1 MTYRNDID
9 ALSARH
15 SALAAEVDAKKRELD
30 STGRML
36 DEMKAKARL
45 PVLPNIRVAS
55 PCTADWNAMTPAD
68 ADTERVRHCGS
79 CAKNVYN
86 LSQMTRDEAEALILA
101 KEGRLC
107 VRYFQRKDGTI
118 LLKDCTVGTA
128 NKRKRRL
135 IAAGA
140 AALLAGGGGAAAF
153 MFTRGS
159 DAPEA
164 IANSEHEVIQGGVG
178 GEIMM
183 GESTEEV
190 HEVKGDVGPD
200 YEMKM
205 GGMARPIDDG
215 LDRIDSPSP
224 EKPHAKKPHAKKPIA
239 KKPVAK
245 KPLK

>member
-30 STGRML
+30 STSRML

-68 ADTERVRHCGS
+68 ADSERVRHCGS
-79 CAKNVYN
+79 CAKSVYN

-118 LLKDCTVGTA
+118 LLKDCTIGSA

-140 AALLAGGGGAAAF
+140 AALLGGGAAAF
-153 MFTRGS
+153 MFTRGG
-159 DAPEA
+159 DAKTVAFED
-164 IANSEHEVIQGGVG
+164 HQVIQGGISS
-178 GEIMM
+178 EPMM
-183 GESTEEV
+183 GEMIEEV

-205 GGMARPIDDG
+205 GGMAPIDDG
-215 LDRIDSPSP
+215 LDEIDSASP
-224 EKPHAKKPHAKKPIA
+224 KPPHAKKPHATKPIA
-239 KKPVAK
+239 KKPATK
-245 KPLK
+245 